1 MNKKKRIVSIFLVVI
16 LTVLMI
22 SYNLVKGNGEEGSSN
37 AGDDENTLVIWYAD
51 DAMTN
56 FISSG
61 ALDYSQKSGVKVK
74 PVLVSGVDYLEHVNE
89 ASVREDSEE
98 EMPDLIVMTNDNLEK
113 ACLAGLATEIA
124 DGGFWVN
131 EENYPQA
138 ALSAVEYNGMY
149 VGYPF
154 YFETALLLYNQTYME
169 ELAQKTIEAEA
180 NAQAGEE
187 AMALIEQQESE
198 EAASEQVVTQ
208 EEELTVTKEEIEN
221 KIDVIIPATIDDI
234 LTFADE
240 YDAPEQ
246 VEAVFKWDVSD
257 IFYNY
262 FMVGNYMNVGTDTG
276 DNPTQIDIYNE
287 DTIACLKVY
296 QSLNQFFS
304 IDSKEVSYDS
314 ILKEFMEGKT
324 VFAVATT
331 DAISKLERAKE
342 NGEFAYEYGVTTLPD
357 VSATRASRT
366 LSVTNAIVVNG
377 YSDKKAIA
385 NDFAKYLSYDMAG
398 ELYGR
403 TDKIGARKNVEYK
416 NKNVNVAL
424 SEYENSVPLPKML
437 ETSNFWVQLEICFT
451 DIWNGADVN
460 TSLRELSEMIK
471 SQVTGT
477 EYQEE
482 VIPDP
487 VEETEESEEEMME
500 DTTEETSEESS
511 QGISE
516 NTLE

>member
-1 MNKKKRIVSIFLVVI
+1 M
-16 LTVLMI
+16 
-22 SYNLVKGNGEEGSSN
+22 G
-37 AGDDENTLVIWYAD
+37 
-51 DAMTN
+51 
-56 FISSG
+56 
-61 ALDYSQKSGVKVK
+61 
-74 PVLVSGVDYLEHVNE
+74 
-89 ASVREDSEE
+89 
-98 EMPDLIVMTNDNLEK
+98 
-113 ACLAGLATEIA
+113 
-124 DGGFWVN
+124 
-131 EENYPQA
+131 
-138 ALSAVEYNGMY
+138 
-149 VGYPF
+149 
-154 YFETALLLYNQTYME
+154 

-198 EAASEQVVTQ
+198 ESASEQVVTED
-208 EEELTVTKEEIEN
+208 EEITVTEEEIED
-221 KIDVIIPATIDDI
+221 KINVIIPATIEDI
-234 LTFADE
+234 LTFAEE

-246 VEAVFKWDVSD
+246 VEAVFKWDVAD

-276 DNPTQIDIYNE
+276 DDPTQIDIYNE

-304 IDSKEVSYDS
+304 ISPKEVSYES

-366 LSVTNAIVVNG
+366 LSVTNAIVING
-377 YSDKKAIA
+377 YSEKKAIA

-398 ELYGR
+398 ELYER

-424 SEYENSVPLPKML
+424 SEYEASVPLPKML

-451 DIWNGADVN
+451 DVWNGEDVN
-460 TSLRELSEMIK
+460 TSLRELSEIIK

-482 VIPDP
+482 IIADP
-487 VEETEESEEEMME
+487 VEETEEAMEEEPE
-500 DTTEETSEESS
+500 QTDLTL
-511 QGISE
+511 SE
-516 NTLE
+516 NDVSQD

>member
-1 MNKKKRIVSIFLVVI
+1 MNKKKRITSVCLIVV
-16 LTVLMI
+16 LTVLMF
-22 SYNLVKGNGEEGSSN
+22 SYNLFHAEGESIHFNGK
-37 AGDDENTLVIWYAD
+37 DDQNGLVIWYAD
-51 DAMTN
+51 EAMSN
-56 FISSG
+56 FINSA
-61 ALDYSQKSGVKVK
+61 ALDYSQQSGIKVK

-89 ASVREDSEE
+89 ASVRENSEE
-98 EMPDLIVMTNDNLEK
+98 AMPDLIVMTNDNLEK
-113 ACLAGLATEIA
+113 AFLAGLATEIA

-131 EENYPQA
+131 EDNYPRA
-138 ALSAVEYNGMY
+138 ALSAVEYKDKY
-149 VGYPF
+149 IGYPF
-154 YFETALLLYNQTYME
+154 YFETALLLYNQTYMG

-198 EAASEQVVTQ
+198 EAASDQVVAED
-208 EEELTVTKEEIEN
+208 EEIVVTEEEIED
-221 KIDVIIPATIDDI
+221 KINVIIPATIDDI
-234 LTFADE
+234 LTFAEE

-246 VEAVFKWDVSD
+246 VEAVFKWDVAD

-276 DNPTQIDIYNE
+276 DDPTQIDIYNE

-304 IDSKEVSYDS
+304 ISPKEVSYDS

-366 LSVTNAIVVNG
+366 LSVTNAIVING
-377 YSDKKAIA
+377 YSENKAIA

-398 ELYGR
+398 ELYER

-424 SEYENSVPLPKML
+424 NEYENSVPLPKML

-451 DIWNGADVN
+451 NVWNGKDVN
-460 TSLRELSEMIK
+460 TALRELSEMIK

-477 EYQEE
+477 EYKEE

-487 VEETEESEEEMME
+487 VEETEEMEEAEESEEG
-500 DTTEETSEESS
+500 DVSEEST
-511 QGISE
+511 SE
-516 NTLE
+516 GTEE